1 MQKFIL
7 PYLFFSLQASA
18 QNTWIQMDSVN
29 GPGRSAAAAF
39 VLNDDAYVLTGLDEF
54 GFKRSAVSYDIS
66 QNDWDDELSLGGD
79 AGDGLNRGSAV
90 AFNVDGFG
98 FCGLGTGSA
107 EYFKDFWKFDPIA
120 NTWTQVADF
129 EGSARREAVA
139 FVVGQ
144 IAYVGS
150 GQDADGLTSDFY
162 AYDHLTNTWS
172 PIADFPGTARRD
184 AIGFAMGGQGYFGTG
199 VDASTYK
206 NDFWAYYPLTDS
218 WVQKADFPG
227 TPRHGSIGFGMFPT
241 AFVGMGEDNTF
252 TYKKD
257 IWEYNYF
264 GDVWTQRA
272 NFPGPGRAQAI
283 AVVVEGR
290 AFVGTGYNGNFL
302 DDFYEYVPILSVD
315 HQVSF
320 NLQLFP
326 NPATEV
332 LSLSGDLTEVSAIN
346 LLNENGQVIEHV
358 DIIDHASGLLSID
371 IYNLPVGTY
380 FIHILSDQQTRAV
393 CTFVKA

>member
-1 MQKFIL
+1 MHKIIL
-7 PYLFFSLQASA
+7 PYLIFSLQASA
-18 QNTWIQMDSVN
+18 QNTWIQMDSLN
-29 GPGRSAAAAF
+29 GPGRSTASAF

-54 GFKRSAVSYDIS
+54 GFKRSMVSYDIS

-90 AFNVDGFG
+90 AFNLGGFG

-107 EYFKDFWKFDPIA
+107 DYFKDFWKFDPVS
-120 NTWTQVADF
+120 NSWTQVADF
-129 EGSARREAVA
+129 EGSARREAAA

-172 PIADFPGTARRD
+172 AISDFPGTARRD
-184 AIGFAMGGQGYFGTG
+184 AVGFAMGGQGYFGTG

-206 NDFWAYYPLTDS
+206 NDFWAYYPLTDT
-218 WVQKADFPG
+218 WLQKADFPG

-283 AVVVEGR
+283 AVVIEGR
-290 AFVGTGYNGNFL
+290 AFVGTGYNGTFL
-302 DDFYEYVPILSVD
+302 DDFYEYVPLLSLDQNNSVEI
-315 HQVSF
+315 
-320 NLQLFP
+320 QLFP
-326 NPATEV
+326 NPVVDILT
-332 LSLSGDLTEVSAIN
+332 LSGYLNTISAIQV
-346 LLNENGQVIEHV
+346 LNEKGQIIERIDFVENSSDLVNIGVNHLPAGIYFV
-358 DIIDHASGLLSID
+358 QII
-371 IYNLPVGTY
+371 
-380 FIHILSDQQTRAV
+380 SDNQTSSV
-393 CTFVKA
+393 CKFVKA